1 MITTMGP
8 FGEGIAQYRVSIRFD
23 PVKFQSADFE
33 RMVDSYHQ
41 ITQEVRMSDD
51 DDANRGMYPERSRVP
66 LDVDD
71 VYSKYGGTAVKFTG
85 EEYLVLSA
93 RDPLAVS
100 RENRENFG
108 VGIENVAAAAA
119 LSDGEFNAEHELGL
133 VFDADPRSAH
143 YRSLFP
149 RSAFPATVVDVLG
162 SGGNVREVIATSGFD
177 ALLKVLRTGSLNRG
191 HDVELV
197 PGSLISIPTPDPP
210 PELLTAITHLVEHF
224 ADDEASTDQK
234 ITDALEATHVLP
246 ASAHLHALRA
256 HESAWRN
263 LEQEYRALSAA
274 QIGALRES
282 TAKNRAAY
290 ASQLRTRGQVI
301 GVQRRGTVVFPLF
314 QFDKNVHP
322 LPGMKDVVSV
332 FREANWSDDS
342 ICLWM
347 IAPNGR
353 LSARKPA
360 DLLATDPSDILE
372 AAKAVTTEW

>member
-1 MITTMGP
+1 MGP

-246 ASAHLHALRA
+246 ASAHLHARVRMAKLGTGVSGTQRCADRCSPRKHRQESRGLRLA
-256 HESAWRN
+256 ITHSRAGHWRAASRHRRVSAVPVR
-263 LEQEYRALSAA
+263 QERSSAA
-274 QIGALRES
+274 GYERCC
-282 TAKNRAAY
+282 
-290 ASQLRTRGQVI
+290 
-301 GVQRRGTVVFPLF
+301 QRF
-314 QFDKNVHP
+314 QR
-322 LPGMKDVVSV
+322 S
-332 FREANWSDDS
+332 
-342 ICLWM
+342 
-347 IAPNGR
+347 
-353 LSARKPA
+353 
-360 DLLATDPSDILE
+360 
-372 AAKAVTTEW
+372 